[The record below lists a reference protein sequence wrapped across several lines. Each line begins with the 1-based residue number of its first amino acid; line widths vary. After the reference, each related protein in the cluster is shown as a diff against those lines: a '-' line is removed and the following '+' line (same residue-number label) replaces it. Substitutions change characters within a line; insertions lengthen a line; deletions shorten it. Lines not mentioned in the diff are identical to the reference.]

1 MDFEA
6 IISFF
11 FGRTFL
17 IICTIRTERTA
28 ESGTPKLIDR
38 KGKAVDHII
47 LACSSIGQTY
57 YWHSVKDI
65 HNYRQIALYCNMN
78 AIITN
83 TKKNIL

>member
-28 ESGTPKLIDR
+28 ESGTPKLTDR

-47 LACSSIGQTY
+47 LACR
-57 YWHSVKDI
+57 
-65 HNYRQIALYCNMN
+65 YR
-78 AIITN
+78 
-83 TKKNIL
+83 KNERQLLAEQFRDL